1 MKMMFNK
8 KSFLIAGVVSLA
20 VIGLP
25 LLSNAIG
32 DAVKSDRV
40 NAENEVTTTT
50 TTTTNR
56 NVITVNG
63 KGEMM
68 VDPDVAYVSIGVQTQ
83 AATANEAQ
91 VANAQ
96 AFAKLE
102 KVLYE
107 TYKIAKKDVKTTG
120 FQVQPEYQYGENVKP
135 KITGYIADHTVQVT
149 YRELAKLGELLD
161 AVSKAGVNRVNNIQF
176 STEKGDEYT
185 LQILDKAMANAEAKA
200 KRLAKYSGKEIKG
213 IVNIAENGNSGV
225 PIQYAD
231 YGSMKAESMDA
242 AAPTSI
248 SAGQLTISTNVTVQ
262 FEF

>member
-1 MKMMFNK
+1 MKINK
-8 KSFLIAGVVSLA
+8 KFFLLAGIVSLA
-20 VIGLP
+20 VIALP
-25 LLSNAIG
+25 LLSNVLG
-32 DAVKSDRV
+32 DAVKSDKLY
-40 NAENEVTTTT
+40 AENEVTTTT
-50 TTTTNR
+50 TTNK

-83 AATANEAQ
+83 AGTANEAQ
-91 VANAQ
+91 AANAQ

-135 KITGYIADHTVQVT
+135 KITGYTSDHTIQVT
-149 YRELAKLGELLD
+149 YRDLLKLGGLLD

-200 KRLAKYSGKEIKG
+200 KRLAKYAGKEIKG
-213 IVNIAENGNSGV
+213 IVNITENGGSGV

-231 YGSMKAESMDA
+231 YGMMKSEAAMDA

>member
-1 MKMMFNK
+1 MKFNK

-20 VIGLP
+20 VIALP

-32 DAVKSDRV
+32 DAVKSDKV
-40 NAENEVTTTT
+40 YAENEVTSTTT
-50 TTTTNR
+50 K

-83 AATANEAQ
+83 AETANEAQ

-135 KITGYIADHTVQVT
+135 KITGYTADHTIQVT
-149 YRELAKLGELLD
+149 YRELAKLGEVLD

-200 KRLAKYSGKEIKG
+200 KRLAKYAGKEIKG
-213 IVNIAENGNSGV
+213 IVNITENGSSGV
-225 PIQYAD
+225 PIQYAE
-231 YGSMKAESMDA
+231 YSNAKLAAMDA
-242 AAPTSI
+242 AGATTSI
-248 SAGQLTISTNVTVQ
+248 SSGQLTITTNVTVQ